1 MTYHDLRYKG
11 ANDIY
16 RHKFSRSISIVFN
29 YTLIPKNHP
38 RRTEFTKI
46 PLSHQDNCTPGSQ
59 NSQEVSVIARE
70 KFGVAVLDELVD
82 DFDELI
88 EECADL
94 GASMSEK
101 SLVDR
106 KTAAE

>member
-1 MTYHDLRYKG
+1 M
-11 ANDIY
+11 
-16 RHKFSRSISIVFN
+16 
-29 YTLIPKNHP
+29 
-38 RRTEFTKI
+38 
-46 PLSHQDNCTPGSQ
+46 
-59 NSQEVSVIARE
+59 ARE